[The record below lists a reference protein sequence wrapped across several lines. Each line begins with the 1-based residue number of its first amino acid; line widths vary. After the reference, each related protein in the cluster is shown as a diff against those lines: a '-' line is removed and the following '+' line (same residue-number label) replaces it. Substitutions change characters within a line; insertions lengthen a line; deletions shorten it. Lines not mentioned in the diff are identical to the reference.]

1 MLGVLFTQ
9 DSDAE
14 GLLCSASSGSEP
26 SLFFSNYLFGLGLNL
41 LGFKLIAANLQ
52 HDFAPLTNEADGSV
66 VRQSC
71 RIPFFEC

>member
-1 MLGVLFTQ
+1 MLKVCYVVLLPVLNL
-9 DSDAE
+9 A
-14 GLLCSASSGSEP
+14 CSSAIIYSAW
-26 SLFFSNYLFGLGLNL
+26 GLNL